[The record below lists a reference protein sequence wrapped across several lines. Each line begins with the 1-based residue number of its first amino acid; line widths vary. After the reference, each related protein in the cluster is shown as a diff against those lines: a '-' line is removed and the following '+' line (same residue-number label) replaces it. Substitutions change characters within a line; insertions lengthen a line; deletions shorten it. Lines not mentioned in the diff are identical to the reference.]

1 MGTLTE
7 PLAQLPLLEGLDADE
22 FLAVT
27 GRLTRE
33 QYPAGTRILEEGYGG
48 LKLYV
53 LVEGRVKVYRTMGRS
68 QLLITTL
75 DPPETFG
82 EISII
87 DGGPASATVEAETDV
102 VVMTLLR
109 DEFYDLVNSSWVI
122 QAKIFKNLL
131 HAMCQRVR
139 GTTNQVQDY
148 FAINQALCENEN
160 FRKFYK
166 LFIV

>member
-1 MGTLTE
+1 MASPKE

-22 FLAVT
+22 FLTVT
-27 GRLTRE
+27 KRLTRE
-33 QYPAGTRILEEGYGG
+33 QFPAGTRILEEGYGG

-53 LVEGRVKVYRTMGRS
+53 LTEGRVKVFRNMGRS

-82 EISII
+82 EISMV

-102 VVMTLLR
+102 VALTILR
-109 DEFYDLVNSSWVI
+109 DEFYDLLNSSWEL
-122 QAKIFKNLL
+122 QAKLYRNLI
-131 HAMCQRVR
+131 HTMCQRIR
-139 GTTNQVQDY
+139 ATTNQVQDY

>member
-1 MGTLTE
+1 MADAAD

-22 FLAVT
+22 FLSIT
-27 GRLTRE
+27 KRFNRE
-33 QYPAGTRILEEGYGG
+33 QYPAGTKVLEEGYGG

-53 LVEGRVKVYRTMGRS
+53 LIEGRVKVFRNMGRS

-102 VVMTLLR
+102 VVLTLMR
-109 DEFYDLVNSSWVI
+109 DDFYDIAHGSWTI
-122 QAKIFKNLL
+122 QAKLYKNLL
-131 HAMCQRVR
+131 HTMCQRIR
-139 GTTNQVQDY
+139 ATTNQVQDY